1 MKKLIP
7 LIAATLLP
15 TWAVHAEEGHAH
27 QDQAEGPRTVTGEV
41 LDLTCYLGHGAS
53 GEEHA
58 NCAKTC
64 IESGLPV
71 GLKGQDGK
79 TYLVVGDHKPV
90 NKQLAAYAGQTV
102 TLRGKV
108 TMQDGIHLLS
118 NAELV
123 K

>member
-7 LIAATLLP
+7 LITAALIAAWT
-15 TWAVHAEEGHAH
+15 VRAEEGHEQHGHA
-27 QDQAEGPRTVTGEV
+27 DGPQTVTGEV
-41 LDLTCYLGHGAS
+41 LDLTCYLGHEAR

-58 NCAKTC
+58 KCAKTC

-71 GLKGQDGK
+71 GLKGEDGT
-79 TYLVVGDHKPV
+79 TYVVVGDHKPV
-90 NKQLAAYAGQTV
+90 NKQLAAHAGKTV

-118 NAELV
+118 NAEMV